1 MQAYK
6 ASPLA
11 HSHNVLGPRQPRLGQ
26 RLVQR
31 FRIQSCLASVQG
43 GVTTIAVIYKGQKV
57 QEENFRR
64 SDCRPAKGIFSVFT
78 LNISIR
84 CNTKTA
90 PQGKPWQSKIEV
102 FLCVVVIFVHWWKK
116 FHNTQHLCQVRSFF
130 TEVITWHQP
139 KPKHYFFRGP
149 LKFTIHFCFLHG
161 FNFQKK
167 HGNATIPPQK
177 WVTFHTSFICSF
189 FAFPKKNG

>member
-26 RLVQR
+26 RLIQR
-31 FRIQSCLASVQG
+31 FRIQSCLPSVQG
-43 GVTTIAVIYKGQKV
+43 GVTTIAVLTIYKGQKV

-64 SDCRPAKGIFSVFT
+64 SDCCPSVFSPG
-78 LNISIR
+78 ISPSVPTQKQQPKE
-84 CNTKTA
+84 NL
-90 PQGKPWQSKIEV
+90 GKVRLKYFFVLWWYLFIGGKI
-102 FLCVVVIFVHWWKK
+102 
-116 FHNTQHLCQVRSFF
+116 HNTQHLCQVRSWF

-139 KPKHYFFRGP
+139 KPKHYFFTGDP
-149 LKFTIHFCFLHG
+149 SNLPYMFAFFHG
-161 FNFQKK
+161 LISKK
-167 HGNATIPPQK
+167 NGNATIPPQK
-177 WVTFHTSFICSF
+177 WVTFHTSFIFSF